1 MPTEDTRRVLKLFGI
16 AVTDLEDAVAR
27 DAPPEDLARTE
38 AEAAARLR
46 EVTDLIDRLRGRAS
60 GAKDSGSRPSDR

>member
-27 DAPPEDLARTE
+27 EAPPEDLVRAE
-38 AEAAARLR
+38 AEAVACLR
-46 EVTDLIDRLRGRAS
+46 EVTDLIDHLHVQAARTKGPGR
-60 GAKDSGSRPSDR
+60 